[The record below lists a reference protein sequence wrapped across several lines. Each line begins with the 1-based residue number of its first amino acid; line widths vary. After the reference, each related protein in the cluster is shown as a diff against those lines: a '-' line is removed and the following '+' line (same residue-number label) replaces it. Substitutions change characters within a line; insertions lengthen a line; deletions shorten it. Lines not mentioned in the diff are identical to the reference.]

1 MINSVEMDNYRW
13 LISHAAQPYLDRV
26 TEHGGSMT
34 ALTQSL
40 RRELSATRTHLVL
53 QQVELRRRAAA
64 KFSQSDRL
72 FFTPQLLE
80 QATSETVAHYK
91 ATQFPRLQ
99 PVVDFC
105 CGIGG
110 DSISLA
116 NRGPVTSVDCDPV
129 ALLFAEANCQL
140 AAATQAARDRH
151 RFMLAHAEAY
161 RLEPNG
167 LWHIDPDRR
176 ATGKRTTQLEQ
187 FQPSLEFL
195 EPLRRRYP
203 DGVMKLAPA
212 TVLPESWMA
221 EGWREWVGTGRECRE
236 QLLWSGDLARKPGS
250 RQATLVLA
258 DGQAYSIQGTGHE
271 PPPALIDRPTFL
283 AEPHAVVRAAGLQSA
298 LAQNLQLQL
307 LDPQWSLFASQQPPP
322 PDPLLSRFAILYS
335 LPFNW
340 KACKQ
345 VLRQEQYGQLEV
357 KPRGIDLD
365 PSSVAQRL
373 RVPGSRQATLFV
385 LRSARSSCL
394 LIAERLLA
402 EA

>member
-1 MINSVEMDNYRW
+1 MTNSVEMDDYRW
-13 LISHAAQPYLDRV
+13 LVSHAAQPYLDRV
-26 TEHGGSMT
+26 AEHGGSMT
-34 ALTQSL
+34 ALAQSL

-53 QQVELRRRAAA
+53 QQIELRRRAAA
-64 KFSQSDRL
+64 KFSRSDTL

-91 ATQFPRLQ
+91 ARQFPRLQ
-99 PVVDFC
+99 PVVDLC

-116 NRGPVTSVDCDPV
+116 QRGPVTSVDCDPV
-129 ALLFAEANCQL
+129 ALLLAEANCQL
-140 AAATQAARDRH
+140 AAAAQTARYGH
-151 RFMLAHAEAY
+151 LFKLARAESY
-161 RLEPNG
+161 SLEANT

-195 EPLRRRYP
+195 EQLRQTHP

-212 TVLPESWMA
+212 TLPPESWLA
-221 EGWREWVGTGRECRE
+221 EGLREWVGTGRECRE

-250 RQATLVLA
+250 RQATIVLA
-258 DGQAYSIQGTGHE
+258 NGQAYSIQGTGNE
-271 PPPALIDRPTFL
+271 PPPPSIDRPTFL
-283 AEPHAVVRAAGLQSA
+283 AEPHAVVRAAGLQYG

-322 PDPLLSRFAILYS
+322 TDPLLSRFRILYQ
-335 LPFNW
+335 LPFDW
-340 KACKQ
+340 KACKR
-345 VLRQEQYGQLEV
+345 VLRQEQFGQLEV

-365 PSSVAQRL
+365 PSAIAQRL

-385 LRSARSSCL
+385 LRSVRSSCL

-402 EA
+402 EE